1 MEESK
6 NASELHYVFME
17 FDPEYDRLR
26 ADRRR
31 EGQNELHSYLSKKHD
46 DLLASVF
53 EPGTYE
59 KKISLVIVDGFSVE
73 ITDDQAKLLR
83 SANGVRAVEKNQ
95 EIIP

>member
-1 MEESK
+1 MESTSASVTSRMEKESN

-26 ADRRR
+26 ADR
-31 EGQNELHSYLSKKHD
+31 
-46 DLLASVF
+46 VF
-53 EPGTYE
+53 VFGTFE